1 MKAQYI
7 FAIFTVFVFSMT
19 TLILRVLIPKL
30 ARMGAGQKILNIGPN
45 WHSKK
50 EGTPTMGGISFI
62 VSGLIATLLLLLFFG
77 HSMERRD
84 IITLI
89 NVIIFGVLNAL
100 VGIIDDIA
108 KIRKKQNEGL
118 TSKGKFLLQSI
129 FCVIFLFMVKMSVG
143 IDTKFIISRLNIN
156 FDLGYAYY
164 ILAYLALIGVVNSV
178 NLTDGID
185 GLASSVAFTVGIFFA
200 FVGITTAEKY
210 TIVFMGALLIGS
222 TLGFLLYNFHPASV
236 FMGDTGSLYL
246 GGIIAASSLMLGNIF
261 LSLIYGFVFV
271 LEAFSDILQVS
282 YFKITKGKRLFK
294 MAPLHH
300 HLEKIGWSEIKIV
313 AVFSL
318 VNILFCVVAFF
329 GINI

>member
-1 MKAQYI
+1 MKTQYI
-7 FAIFTVFVFSMT
+7 FAVFTVFIFSIT
-19 TLILRVLIPKL
+19 VLILRGLIPKL
-30 ARMGAGQKILNIGPN
+30 ASMGVGQKILNIGPN

-62 VSGLIATLLLLLFFG
+62 LSGLIATLLLLMFFSN
-77 HSMERRD
+77 SMENRD
-84 IITLI
+84 IAILI

-100 VGIIDDIA
+100 IGVVDDIA

-118 TSKGKFLLQSI
+118 TPKAKFLLQSI
-129 FCVIFLFMVKMSVG
+129 FCVVFLFLVDFTVG
-143 IDTKFIISRLNIN
+143 IDTEFAIPLIKIK

-164 ILAYLALIGVVNSV
+164 ALSYLVLIGIVNSV
-178 NLTDGID
+178 NLTDGVD
-185 GLASSVAFTVGIFFA
+185 GLASSIAFTVGILFA
-200 FVGITTAEKY
+200 FIGISLSEKY
-210 TIVFMGALLIGS
+210 TVAFIGALLIGS
-222 TLGFLLYNFHPASV
+222 SLGFLAYNFHPASV

-282 YFKITKGKRLFK
+282 YFKITRGKRLFK

-300 HLEKIGWSEIKIV
+300 HFEKKGWSEIKIV
-313 AVFSL
+313 SIFSL
-318 VNILFCVVAFF
+318 VNLIFCVIAFF